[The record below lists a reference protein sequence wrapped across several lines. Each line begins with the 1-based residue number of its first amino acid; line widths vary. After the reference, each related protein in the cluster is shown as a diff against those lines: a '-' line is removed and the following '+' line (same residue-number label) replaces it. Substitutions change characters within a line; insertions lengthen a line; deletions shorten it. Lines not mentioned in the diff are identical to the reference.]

1 MLGKLVRINRAS
13 IGVPIGTLGLVVK
26 KMKGA
31 IWEGEEDLPPPV
43 IYTVLLCGTSDYRE
57 RRYLIQDLEDIK
69 VVEV

>member
-31 IWEGEEDLPPPV
+31 IWEGEEDLPAPV
-43 IYTVLLCGTSDYRE
+43 LYTVLLCGRKHRE

>member
-31 IWEGEEDLPPPV
+31 IWEGEEDLPAPV
-43 IYTVLLCGTSDYRE
+43 LYTVLLCGHKHE
-57 RRYLIQDLEDIK
+57 RRYLIQDLEIME